1 MFSPRKHY
9 WDKSFQ
15 EYLRFLAEKL
25 KSLQPFTDIMVN
37 LYHEFVY
44 TYCYRYFCLLKFFS
58 LPCCILLLD
67 FLSAF
72 FSKIAHL
79 STESTAS
86 VFRTPEKS
94 TTEFFYEKKLTT
106 IF

>member
-1 MFSPRKHY
+1 MS
-9 WDKSFQ
+9 SFI
-15 EYLRFLAEKL
+15 LIA
-25 KSLQPFTDIMVN
+25 IVIA
-37 LYHEFVY
+37 
-44 TYCYRYFCLLKFFS
+44 KFFS
-58 LPCCILLLD
+58 LPCSILLLD

>member
-1 MFSPRKHY
+1 MS
-9 WDKSFQ
+9 SFI
-15 EYLRFLAEKL
+15 LIA
-25 KSLQPFTDIMVN
+25 IVIA
-37 LYHEFVY
+37 
-44 TYCYRYFCLLKFFS
+44 KFFS
-58 LPCCILLLD
+58 LPCSILILD

-79 STESTAS
+79 TTESTAN

-94 TTEFFYEKKLTT
+94 TTEFSYEKKLTT

>member
-1 MFSPRKHY
+1 MFSPRKHH

-15 EYLRFLAEKL
+15 EYLRFPAEKL